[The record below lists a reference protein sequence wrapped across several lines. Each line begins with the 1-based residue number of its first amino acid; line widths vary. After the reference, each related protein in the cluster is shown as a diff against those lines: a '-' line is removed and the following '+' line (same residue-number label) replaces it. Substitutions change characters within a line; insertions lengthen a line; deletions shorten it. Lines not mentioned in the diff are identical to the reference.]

1 MAQFIEDKAPFQ
13 SSSVFRSIPMIFR
26 SGLPKSL
33 IHLLAITALA
43 VILPACGGG
52 DDDDLGD
59 PGDGE
64 VDTAAPIV
72 ANIFPVDG
80 TLITDL
86 NTLFYIDFNED
97 MNHGTAAGNITIS
110 PETAFD
116 ISWTNSL
123 SLILM
128 PNNLPEATE
137 ITVTFGA
144 GLTDISGNS
153 LVPYTATYTTIASQ
167 LALVGVSPEAG
178 TVNVNRNTN
187 IGLVFTEPVDNIY
200 TAVTISDGTNPPYD
214 FVATDD
220 GKGNHTLNPD
230 GDLRELT
237 EFTVTVD
244 TQVYGFYTG
253 TSLASPESFSFTTG
267 VELDNTP
274 PSIVSI
280 TPASG
285 ATLPVDQ
292 GTITIEFDEAI
303 NLTNFNPTSMNGQF
317 AWAFIEAGLEPELSP
332 DGTMLT
338 VYLPAVMPEG
348 LSLEVVLANYEDPYG
363 NIQLTETAWSATVAG
378 NASPLYLK
386 DGHRYTASGTEEEGE
401 LGNETPTFAFD
412 TYRFY
417 EIGARGAA
425 NQWEFREYE
434 WQYSFLDYYEIL
446 SVTSAGVSILGFAED
461 EGSGIQEFMISNPL
475 VYLEL

>member
-33 IHLLAITALA
+33 IHLLAITALS

-64 VDTAAPIV
+64 NDTAAPIIV
-72 ANIFPVDG
+72 DIFPIDG
-80 TLITDL
+80 GLIADL
-86 NTLFYIDFNED
+86 NTSFYIQFNED
-97 MNHGTAAGNITIS
+97 MDPSSAAGNITLSSGTIGG
-110 PETAFD
+110 
-116 ISWTNSL
+116 IVWTNPTALELGPS
-123 SLILM
+123 S
-128 PNNLPEATE
+128 LPEAAE
-137 ITVTFGA
+137 ITLTVGT
-144 GLTDISGNS
+144 GLSDANGNS
-153 LVPYTATYTTIASQ
+153 LAAPFTATYTTIANQ
-167 LALVGVSPEAG
+167 VALVEVSPVAG
-178 TVNVNRNTN
+178 AVNVNRNTN
-187 IGLVFTEPVDNIY
+187 IGLKFTEPVGNVFLGI
-200 TAVTISDGTNPPYD
+200 TISDGNKVDYN
-214 FVATDD
+214 FSATDD
-220 GKGNHTLNPD
+220 NRGNHTLNPD
-230 GDLRELT
+230 GDLPEDT
-237 EFTVTVD
+237 EFTVTVN
-244 TQVYGFYTG
+244 TLVYGTITE
-253 TSLASPESFSFTTG
+253 TSLAGPESFSFTTG

-274 PSIVSI
+274 PSIVSL

-332 DGTMLT
+332 DGTILT
-338 VYLPAVMPEG
+338 VYLPAIMPEG
-348 LSLEVVLANYEDPYG
+348 LSLEVVLANYEDQYG
-363 NIQLTETAWSATVAG
+363 NVQYAETAWSATVAG

-401 LGNETPTFAFD
+401 LGNETPTSTFD

-461 EGSGIQEFMISNPL
+461 EGSG
-475 VYLEL
+475 